1 MKQYLDL
8 LQRIKDEGVVKGD
21 RTGTG
26 TKSIF
31 GHQMKFDLRDGFPML
46 TTKKLHLRSIIHEL
60 LWFLNGDTN
69 NKYLK
74 DNGVRIWNEWCDEN
88 QNLGKIYGYQF
99 RKLYTIDYQKYEI
112 VKKPEPYVDTYVEQ
126 EPDILEPQ
134 YENEDQFIGKIYTNN
149 YGYEYIVIKREYVVE
164 ASILEPSTVFYQ
176 IQFIVSKSVKIVTL
190 DEIESGTVNDDYA
203 LNVYHHGYFGEIA
216 STPYKDTDF
225 YNTVYLIWEDML
237 SRCYNPDAKH
247 YEYYGAKNKYVCHR
261 WLNFTNFF
269 NDISMIYGYYEMMK
283 SPEDNHLTLYIHGG
297 DVFAP
302 DRCMFIS
309 NDMENILMNSTP
321 FYYNSEL
328 MMSLD
333 IDHIHDFLPEAN
345 DCILNDDEFVRY
357 KVKFVDQI
365 QNCIDLIKNDP
376 NSRRIMVCAWNPEDL
391 DEMNLTPCHCL
402 FQFYVAPD
410 ETGKP
415 KWLDLQL
422 YQRSCD
428 TFLGVPFNIA
438 SYSMLCM
445 MMAQVCGLEPRYFIH
460 SMGDT
465 HLYLNHLEQADIQ
478 LSREPRELP
487 KMKLNPE
494 IKDLFS
500 FKYED
505 FELID
510 YNPHPHIKAAVS
522 V

>member
-1 MKQYLDL
+1 M
-8 LQRIKDEGVVKGD
+8 
-21 RTGTG
+21 
-26 TKSIF
+26 
-31 GHQMKFDLRDGFPML
+31 
-46 TTKKLHLRSIIHEL
+46 IH
-60 LWFLNGDTN
+60 
-69 NKYLK
+69 
-74 DNGVRIWNEWCDEN
+74 
-88 QNLGKIYGYQF
+88 
-99 RKLYTIDYQKYEI
+99 
-112 VKKPEPYVDTYVEQ
+112 
-126 EPDILEPQ
+126 
-134 YENEDQFIGKIYTNN
+134 
-149 YGYEYIVIKREYVVE
+149 
-164 ASILEPSTVFYQ
+164 
-176 IQFIVSKSVKIVTL
+176 
-190 DEIESGTVNDDYA
+190 
-203 LNVYHHGYFGEIA
+203 
-216 STPYKDTDF
+216 
-225 YNTVYLIWEDML
+225 
-237 SRCYNPDAKH
+237 
-247 YEYYGAKNKYVCHR
+247 
-261 WLNFTNFF
+261 
-269 NDISMIYGYYEMMK
+269 GYYEMMK
-283 SPEDNHLTLYIHGG
+283 SPEDNHLTLYIHGS

-309 NDMENILMNSTP
+309 NDMENNLMNSTP

-333 IDHIHDFLPEAN
+333 IDYIHDFLPEAK

-445 MMAQVCGLEPRYFIH
+445 MMAQVCDLEPRYFIH

-465 HLYLNHLEQADIQ
+465 HLYMNHLEQADIQ